1 MSNDAAELTKLSD
14 EQLVQILS
22 GPMPGSQRHEQIKFE
37 MERRTMVAQQK
48 AAAATLRGAIA
59 AERYTKATWV
69 LIAVTVIASLVSLY
83 VSSS

>member
-1 MSNDAAELTKLSD
+1 MSNDAAELAKLTD

-37 MERRTMVAQQK
+37 MERRAMVAQQR
-48 AAAATLRGAIA
+48 AAEATLRSAIA

-83 VSSS
+83 ISSR